1 MGRVVLVTGVAGEFA
16 ARASTALAADPAV
29 ERVVGIDTRPP
40 VGDLGGVK
48 FVRADIRTPVVGKV
62 IAVED
67 IDTIVHLDVH
77 PSEQFRGRSGAKERN
92 VIGTMQVLAAAQ
104 RSSSVQK
111 FVLGSSTAVYGTSPR
126 DPAMFTESDNARG
139 GVRLGFPKDIVEVES
154 YVRGFSRRRP
164 EVIVTTLRSAQV
176 LHPSIPTPL
185 RNFLVNPVV
194 PGALGFDPRVQFL
207 HLEDALSV
215 FTESVAHDRWGTFNV
230 AGPGVMLLS
239 QICRRLGK
247 PVVPL
252 PPIGFAAASRRVI
265 AMMGGE
271 ISPDLHRLLMYGRS
285 VDIAALREI
294 FGYEPQYSTEE
305 TFEAFRAGV
314 RPGPLSKLGL
324 SS

>member
-194 PGALGFDPRVQFL
+194 PGALGFDPRVQVL

-271 ISPDLHRLLMYGRS
+271 ISPDLHRLLMHGRS